1 MVLVSKKLLHY
12 FQGATTSDGDNN
24 NKRCKCSVIETIK
37 LTCLLTLQKINSITY
52 MYITLPRVI
61 AEVKMFKWEIAT
73 MHAKATLKQRSM
85 PVCLFNVR
93 RFHHSDLREAL
104 TFGRIF

>member
-1 MVLVSKKLLHY
+1 MVVVSKKLLHY
-12 FQGATTSDGDNN
+12 LQDATTSDGDNN
-24 NKRCKCSVIETIK
+24 NKCYKCSVIETIK
-37 LTCLLTLQKINSITY
+37 LTCLLTLQKINSFT
-52 MYITLPRVI
+52 YITLPCVI

-104 TFGRIF
+104 TFSHIF